1 MTQIIN
7 SFAEISDQ
15 YDAAFVD
22 LWGCMHN
29 GIEAFSEAVTA
40 MQAYRQRGGKVIYV
54 TNAPRAWPL
63 VVEQMK
69 HWGLPDDTWDAISTS
84 GDAARVAMFSGA
96 VGEKVWF
103 IGEDR
108 DLTFFNPIKVVENPV
123 DIQRV
128 PLDDAEGIVN
138 CGPFDPQADPQDM
151 RPQLLLAREKG
162 LKMLCANPDII
173 IDRGEKREWCAGA
186 VAKVYEEMGG
196 ETLYFGKPHPPIYDL
211 ARRRLLQEGIE
222 PDEAQIICIGDGIK
236 TDISGAQG
244 EGYDSLFITGGIA
257 AEETKTETQPDADA
271 LNAYL
276 EKEMQAPTYSIGFL
290 R

>member
-29 GIEAFSEAVTA
+29 GIEAFSEAVAA

-54 TNAPRAWPL
+54 TNAPRAWSL

-69 HWGLPDDTWDAISTS
+69 KWGLPDDTWDAISTS
-84 GDAARVAMFSGA
+84 GDAARVAMFTGA

-271 LNAYL
+271 LSAYL

>member
-29 GIEAFSEAVTA
+29 GIEAFSEAVAA
-40 MQAYRQRGGKVIYV
+40 MQAYRQSGGKVIYV

-69 HWGLPDDTWDAISTS
+69 NWGLPDDTWDAISTS

-173 IDRGEKREWCAGA
+173 IDRGDKREWCAGA

-271 LNAYL
+271 LSAYL

-290 R
+290 S